1 MKNVSLFLCLSFVVL
16 FSVGSGVAAS
26 SDNPLAEKLVGKWKQ
41 EMIGARTGGA
51 IISITTVDA
60 TGRISG
66 KYIPPSGPAGG
77 KEFDIIGW
85 VSSAP
90 AQEKADNGITGSF
103 TGRLPASGSIS
114 SATRSL

>member
-41 EMIGARTGGA
+41 EMIGAPTGGA
-51 IISITTVDA
+51 IISITTVNA

-77 KEFDIIGW
+77 K
-85 VSSAP
+85 
-90 AQEKADNGITGSF
+90 GIHF
-103 TGRLPASGSIS
+103 TGWTWCAPTEETAENANTS
-114 SATRSL
+114 SFN